1 MAIEVRSIKCPNC
14 GAAVS
19 YDDNSKTV
27 KCEFCGGVLDM
38 TEVYGPKMDRERD
51 DMQDKQ
57 IKQIMNSMNRTD
69 TQRRDSDIKKTRKTI
84 LTVLAVM
91 GGIYVGMMLLTGI
104 ASAIVV
110 AVRVGEA
117 KKSVTQATKTQEIDP
132 FDKLDITYSG
142 VSGRATARLSD
153 ANTYLVSHIEKKT
166 TAMEN
171 LSNGDTVTVTYRDDS
186 VADSNTTYKLT
197 RTEKTFTVEGLDEY
211 VSDISVVGDEDLE
224 TLKKN
229 AVALAKSECETD
241 LDSFLPGTFDICA
254 IYSMI
259 KKDYS
264 DQVTVFVVAFDY
276 NTDKG
281 VKRGYYMAKYPDVTA
296 LADGSYRIN
305 YNPGTYIYSRES
317 YFQGFSLT
325 SGHSTWDATYADVY
339 LNNKADWN
347 VYENYK
353 NDELI
358 GD

>member
-69 TQRRDSDIKKTRKTI
+69 TQRRDADIKKTKKTV
-84 LTVLAVM
+84 LTVLAVL
-91 GGIYVGMMLLTGI
+91 GCIYVGMMVLTGV
-104 ASAIVV
+104 ASAIAIGVRAEQARKSQAQ
-110 AVRVGEA
+110 AV
-117 KKSVTQATKTQEIDP
+117 KTQEIDP
-132 FDKLDITYSG
+132 FDKLEISYSG
-142 VSGRATARLSD
+142 VSGRATARISD
-153 ANTYLVSHIEKKT
+153 ANNYSVAHIEKST
-166 TAMEN
+166 TAMDH
-171 LSNGDTVTVTYRDDS
+171 LSNGDTVTVTYKEDS
-186 VADSNTTYKLT
+186 AVNGDTTYKLK

-229 AVALAKSECETD
+229 ALALAKSECETD
-241 LDSFLPGTFDICA
+241 LEGYVPDTFEICA

-281 VKRGYYMAKYPDVTA
+281 LKRGYYMAKYPEVTA
-296 LADGSYRIN
+296 LADGSYRID